1 MFCVYIV
8 KMFIVVAWLVS
19 MLRLYCENPPRKES
33 QQWKSVEKRLFEGVP
48 TREVDQKVDGS
59 IEDLLIDFISY
70 LI

>member
-1 MFCVYIV
+1 MS
-8 KMFIVVAWLVS
+8 S

-59 IEDLLIDFISY
+59 IEDLLIDN
-70 LI
+70 